1 MPKRRI
7 PYVIL
12 LVALLSLLIFRTRD
26 EMDTE
31 ELRKQQYW
39 MAKGRNT
46 NTYPIVFGGDS
57 RVFRGL
63 SPRHFSS
70 EFMDIAA
77 YNFAYWSNGFGK
89 KYLEGLEAKVD
100 SGAETKIIVLGL
112 SPHSLTGKAAR
123 SAHYFDVIRRS
134 GEKGF
139 FSAGLT
145 RINEVFFPFNA
156 LDLTTKMTGQAKSSN
171 VQITYHSDGWVETYW
186 IVPDTSHAA
195 QFYKDIFKDNPVD
208 EEVIEGLLDFVRRW
222 TRMGI
227 HVVAFRPPTSHTL
240 VKYENE
246 DGGFMEET
254 FIKEFTAAGGIWI
267 PMDIDAYQTY
277 DGSHLEH
284 HSAIRLSAD
293 LARRIR
299 ELLPYNPGIKTGSK

>member
-12 LVALLSLLIFRTRD
+12 LVALLSLLIYHTRD

-46 NTYPIVFGGDS
+46 NTYPLVFGGDS

-70 EFMDIAA
+70 EFNDIAA
-77 YNFAYWSNGFGK
+77 YNYAYWSNGFGTD
-89 KYLEGLEAKVD
+89 YLEGLESKVD
-100 SGAETKIIVLGL
+100 TTAPVKMIILGL
-112 SPHSLTGKAAR
+112 SPHSLTRKASR
-123 SAHYFDVIRRS
+123 SAHYQDVKNRS
-134 GEKGF
+134 GDRRVL
-139 FSAGLT
+139 SAGKN
-145 RINEVFFPFNA
+145 RINEVFFPFKA
-156 LDLTTKMTGQAKSSN
+156 LDLTAKLSGRAKPSN
-171 VQITYHSDGWVETYW
+171 VRITYHSDGWVETYW

-208 EEVIEGLLDFVRRW
+208 AEVIENLLDFVGRW

-240 VKYENE
+240 VTYENE
-246 DGGFMEET
+246 DGGFKEEG
-254 FIKEFTAAGGIWI
+254 FIKEFSAAGGIWI
-267 PMDIDAYQTY
+267 PLDTDAYQTY

-284 HSAIRLSAD
+284 HSAIRLSTD

-299 ELLPYNPGIKTGSK
+299 ETLP